1 MAEKSTN
8 NQGVKSKR
16 ESFRERLAS
25 RYPDLDMNDEDAVYN
40 QLSTDYD
47 HYDQNKQKMDG
58 FNQMLQEYP
67 QAPGLVTGML
77 TKRTRMAATLALLV
91 I

>member
-1 MAEKSTN
+1 MAEKSIN

-16 ESFRERLAS
+16 DSFRERLAS

-47 HYDQNKQKMDG
+47 HYDQNKQRWM
-58 FNQMLQEYP
+58 
-67 QAPGLVTGML
+67 VS
-77 TKRTRMAATLALLV
+77 TRCCRNTLRHQVLLPEC
-91 I
+91 